1 MNTRSAKRT
10 YCIQQWKAIIQDR
23 NNTSLT
29 VDEYCKQNGLS
40 RNSYFYWRR
49 IIREETLSQST
60 ASGFVELGLPA
71 DNRSDVPMVTAV
83 PIEKPKPAQLTL
95 SINGITIQVT
105 DSTSPALLA
114 MAIGV
119 IKNAE

>member
-1 MNTRSAKRT
+1 MNTRSAKRN